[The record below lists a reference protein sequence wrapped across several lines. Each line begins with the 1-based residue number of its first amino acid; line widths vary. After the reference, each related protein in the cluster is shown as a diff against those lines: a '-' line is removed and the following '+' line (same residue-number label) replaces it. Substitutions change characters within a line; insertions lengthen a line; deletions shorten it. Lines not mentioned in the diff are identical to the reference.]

1 VRVIVSNRPVGD
13 DDPVAPDLGSAL
25 KSAPAFR
32 CLTEPLKEE
41 SRMTMLRRRRRID
54 EPALDRLIEESQ
66 DLHHDAMIVA
76 RTTTPDL
83 ADLAADRRRDGV
95 TRDPKVVD
103 DFLAA
108 RQSLMRHLGVALGGV
123 LGVGAVST
131 AFARSA
137 SAADGDIDVMQLQTA
152 VSLELLAV
160 ATYGAAL
167 TLPFIADGNPVIVK
181 FAQTTMSQ
189 HDEHRQAFSAQTIA
203 LGGTDQTTPNTK
215 YAPIVEEAKPTLL
228 APIDVVKLAAT
239 LETVATETYLA
250 DLNRYNDVTSRVL
263 MASVMGVECQH
274 LATLRAVGAL
284 LEGGAPELIAIPLGA
299 DIAKLPAAAGSVA
312 FPAAFEPVTV
322 ASPPEEGAVK

>member
-1 VRVIVSNRPVGD
+1 
-13 DDPVAPDLGSAL
+13 
-25 KSAPAFR
+25 
-32 CLTEPLKEE
+32 
-41 SRMTMLRRRRRID
+41 MTMLHRPDRID

-66 DLHHDAMIVA
+66 DLHTDAMAVA
-76 RTTTPDL
+76 RATMPDL
-83 ADLAADRRRDGV
+83 ADLAADRRR
-95 TRDPKVVD
+95 TATTVD
-103 DFLAA
+103 DRTVQEFLGA
-108 RQSLMRHLGVALGGV
+108 RQNLIRRLTLSLGGM
-123 LGVGAVST
+123 LGFGVVSS

-167 TLPFIADGNPVIVK
+167 TLPFIANGNPVIVK

-189 HDEHRQAFSAQTIA
+189 HDQHRQAFSAQTKT
-203 LGGTDQTTPNTK
+203 LGGTDQTATNPK
-215 YAPIVEEAKPTLL
+215 YTPIVEAAKPTLA

-239 LETVATETYLA
+239 LEQVATETYLA
-250 DLNRYNDVTSRVL
+250 DLNRYTDVTSRVL

-284 LEGGAPELIAIPLGA
+284 LDGGAPELIAIPLGA
-299 DIAKLPAAAGSVA
+299 DVAKLPAAAGSVA
-312 FPAAFEPVTV
+312 FPEAFEGITM